1 MRRCSLVRLLSA
13 RCCCVTAVELALPG
27 QALLALLLPGLA
39 LPGLALL
46 GQALLGL
53 GLALL
58 GQAPESQPERAA
70 SAIPRGLQPKDAP
83 S

>member
-1 MRRCSLVRLLSA
+1 MLRCLLVRLLSA

-27 QALLALLLPGLA
+27 LGLA
-39 LPGLALL
+39 LPL
-46 GQALLGL
+46 GQALL

-58 GQAPESQPERAA
+58 GQAPESQPELGLAP
-70 SAIPRGLQPKDAP
+70 AIPRGLQPKDAP

>member
-1 MRRCSLVRLLSA
+1 MLRCLLVRLLSA

-39 LPGLALL
+39 LPWLAV
-46 GQALLGL
+46 QTQSELGL
-53 GLALL
+53 
-58 GQAPESQPERAA
+58 APESQPERAA

>member
-1 MRRCSLVRLLSA
+1 MLRCLLVRLLSA

-27 QALLALLLPGLA
+27 LALLGLA
-39 LPGLALL
+39 LPGLAPESQPEL

-53 GLALL
+53 
-58 GQAPESQPERAA
+58 APESQPERAA

>member
-1 MRRCSLVRLLSA
+1 MRRCLLVRLLSV

-27 QALLALLLPGLA
+27 LA
-39 LPGLALL
+39 LPGLALPWL
-46 GQALLGL
+46 AVQTQSELGL
-53 GLALL
+53 
-58 GQAPESQPERAA
+58 APESQPERAA

>member
-27 QALLALLLPGLA
+27 QALLALPLGQ
-39 LPGLALL
+39 ALL
-46 GQALLGL
+46 GQTLLGL